1 MSRAKSKPLPENPE
15 AEKSVLGSVFRN
27 SNALFTATGILSTKD
42 FYSPR
47 NRIIFEAMVALSQKK
62 GVRIDFISL
71 SDHLQQK
78 GFLEKAGGVAY
89 ISELEDFIPTSSA
102 IAHHAQLVKEKS
114 ILRELAK
121 AGQELYENAW
131 DGTEDPK
138 ELIAK
143 IQKQVFDLSLS
154 CEGGNEIKHVL
165 SPKEWA
171 QESFDNAT
179 EWLENPQTV
188 RGIATGMDRLDKTL
202 KGLKDVNIISA
213 STGVGKTAL
222 GLNWAV
228 NIGIQQKIP
237 ALYLNYEM
245 NREELELR
253 IQSIL
258 SGVPINNIYS
268 GQYNDKYPFA
278 KIAETSVRISE
289 GKLFITPNQPKNINT
304 SIALINKYVAQEKIK
319 VVFVDYLGEI
329 EPDSIAEK
337 ENSEYRTFGR
347 WVGMLK
353 NVCTSRGVKLVL
365 LAQMNREGEN
375 KPRLSKVGGSWK
387 IAQKADVFLIIKN
400 DKKAGYGIYVAKNR
414 NGIEK
419 KTVDIHFD
427 KDTQRIYEI

>member
-1 MSRAKSKPLPENPE
+1 MNRGAAKPLPENQD
-15 AEKSVLGSVFRN
+15 AEKSVLSSVFRN
-27 SNALFTATGILSTKD
+27 PNSLFTATGVLSEKD
-42 FYSPR
+42 FVSQR
-47 NRIIFEAMVALSQKK
+47 NRIIFGAMIDLSQQR
-62 GVRIDFISL
+62 GTRIDFISVADYL
-71 SDHLQQK
+71 RQK
-78 GFLEKAGGVAY
+78 GLLKDAGDVEY
-89 ISELEDFIPTSSA
+89 ISELEDYVPTSAA
-102 IAHHAQLVKEKS
+102 IAHHSQLVKEKS
-114 ILRELAK
+114 TLRELVK

-131 DGTEDPK
+131 NGTADPK
-138 ELIAK
+138 ELIAS

-154 CEGGNEIKHVL
+154 SEGGNGTKHVL

-171 QESFDNAT
+171 QESFNNAT
-179 EWLENPQTV
+179 EWLEDPRTV
-188 RGIATGMDRLDKTL
+188 RGIATGMNRLDMIL
-202 KGLKDVNIISA
+202 RGLKDVNIISA

-228 NIGIQQKIP
+228 NIAIRQNIP
-237 ALYLNYEM
+237 CLYLNYEM

-258 SGVPINNIYS
+258 SEIPINNIFC
-268 GQYNDKYPFA
+268 GQYNEKYPFA
-278 KIAETSVRISE
+278 KIGKTSELISG
-289 GKLFITPNQPKNINT
+289 GKLFLTGNQPKNINT
-304 SIALINKYVAQEKIK
+304 SIALIHKYAAQEKIK

-329 EPDSIAEK
+329 EPDAFAEK

-353 NVCTSRGVKLVL
+353 NVCTSLGVKLVL
-365 LAQMNREGEN
+365 LAQLNREGEDN
-375 KPRLSKVGGSWK
+375 PRLASVGGSWK

-400 DKKAGYGIYVAKNR
+400 DKKDGYGIYIAKNR